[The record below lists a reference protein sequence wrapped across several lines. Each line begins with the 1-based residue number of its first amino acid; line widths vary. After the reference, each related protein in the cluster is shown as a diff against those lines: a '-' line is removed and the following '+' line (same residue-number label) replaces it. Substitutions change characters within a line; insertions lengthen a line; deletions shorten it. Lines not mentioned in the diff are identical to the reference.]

1 MRPIELALKDF
12 KSFKGRHGFTF
23 AGRRLV
29 AVAGPIGSGK
39 TSILDAIAFALYGQT
54 PKLGRASAAL
64 INQEAVEMTVRL
76 RFRVGASAWEVE
88 RLARRRGAGTAA
100 LYPYSEPDG
109 RNPVELLS
117 GARNVNARIEEIL
130 GMDFAAFSRSIL
142 LPQGDFAQ
150 FLQATAAEKDRV
162 LKGVFGLERIDRM
175 RQLTRE
181 RALAAALD
189 AGRVADDL
197 AESESAAA
205 ELEKLEPLL
214 DQAAERAAAVGAL
227 QTQAAALDA
236 SEQKVAG
243 ELERLVSDADAL
255 ARAADRLRPVNEI
268 AAVVAAASDAAA
280 KNRAAADLVRI
291 AREEMEF
298 TESELGRFLGDL
310 GGEAGLERAREAVAE
325 LALRKRSEAESAAQL
340 EDAERALADARR
352 ECERLEHQLVEATAV
367 ASARERALRT
377 ARRELEAA
385 RTRVDELERA
395 DMAMTLREHLAP
407 DDECPVCGRVIS
419 QLPDGHAHPDLDA
432 ARRRSRRAAADQDR
446 ANGALA
452 AAREQ
457 AAALEA
463 TRQAAAAQADEDRR
477 ALDRTRARAAEAAG
491 DLERAAAT
499 ATGRLASKEPAK
511 ALADLETRVAGL
523 RRAAAESSA
532 EFAAKVAA
540 EATVRDAG
548 EAARAQAQALELE
561 LSVIAGEMGV
571 RPDAPDLAEMGV
583 AELAGRLRD
592 HARTR
597 RRELARERDSINR
610 RAGEL
615 AEERRELLARWDIPA
630 NEGVNDFAA
639 RIHAEA
645 ATLRARQRELGQL
658 AARAPQLARA
668 KRELERR
675 RRHLERL
682 VEDLRDSRF
691 LKYMLAGKRAQL
703 AELGGERIRELT
715 GGRFG
720 FSPGDRFEIVDF
732 GASDPELRVRGS
744 DTLSG
749 GETFLASLSL
759 ALALADLVAGQG
771 GRLGSFFLD
780 EGFGS
785 LDADHLAIAMDGI
798 ERLASEADDRLVV
811 LVSHVPGVQERVED
825 QIVLE
830 APVGPGGGSRIVA
843 GAAPV

>member
-1 MRPIELALKDF
+1 MRPIELTLKDF
-12 KSFKGRHGFTF
+12 RSFQGRHRFSF
-23 AGRRLV
+23 DGRRLV
-29 AVAGPIGSGK
+29 AVAGPIGAGK

-54 PKLGRASAAL
+54 PKLGRGSVAL

-76 RFRVGASAWEVE
+76 RFRVGSSAWEVE

-109 RNPVELLS
+109 RNPLELLS

-142 LPQGDFAQ
+142 LPQGEFAQ

-175 RQLTRE
+175 RQLARE
-181 RALAAALD
+181 RALAARLEMES
-189 AGRVADDL
+189 VAKEL
-197 AESESAAA
+197 VESESAASEREA
-205 ELEKLEPLL
+205 LGAKL
-214 DQAAERAAAVGAL
+214 DRAAERAEAVGEL
-227 QTQAAALDA
+227 QEQSSALDA

-243 ELERLVSDADAL
+243 ALESSESAARAL
-255 ARAADRLRPVNEI
+255 ARTAGRLRPEEDI
-268 AAVVAAASDAAA
+268 AAAVAAASAAA
-280 KNRAAADLVRI
+280 EKDRAAAALVRS
-291 AREEMEF
+291 ARERMES
-298 TESELGRFLGDL
+298 TEAALDQFLGDL
-310 GGEAGLERAREAVAE
+310 GGEAGLGRAREAVAE
-325 LALRKRSEAESAAQL
+325 LELQRSAAAEAAGQL
-340 EDAERALADARR
+340 EAAGRAMEDSRR
-352 ECERLEHQLVEATAV
+352 AIERLGRELDEAAAL
-367 ASARERALRT
+367 ASARDRNLQA
-377 ARRELEAA
+377 ARRELEEA
-385 RTRVDELERA
+385 RAKVAELERA
-395 DMAMTLREHLAP
+395 DMAMTLRAHLAR
-407 DDECPVCGRVIS
+407 DDECPVCGRPIS
-419 QLPDGHAHPDLDA
+419 QLPVGHAHPDLDT
-432 ARRRSRRAAADQDR
+432 ARRRSRRATKDLDR
-446 ANGALA
+446 ATGELA
-452 AAREQ
+452 AARERSAGLAATRE
-457 AAALEA
+457 AAAS
-463 TRQAAAAQADEDRR
+463 QADEDRR
-477 ALDRTRARAAEAAG
+477 AFDKARTRSEEAAG
-491 DLERAAAT
+491 ALESA
-499 ATGRLASKEPAK
+499 GASASELVGSPNPET
-511 ALADLETRVAGL
+511 ALAELEARFAGL
-523 RRAAAESSA
+523 RRAAAA
-532 EFAAKVAA
+532 AGGEFMAAVAA
-540 EATVRDAG
+540 ETGVRDAG

-571 RPDAPDLAEMGV
+571 RPETKDPPDQGV
-583 AELAGRLRD
+583 AGLAARLRE

-597 RRELARERDSINR
+597 LGELARERDSIRR
-610 RAGEL
+610 RAAEL
-615 AEERRELLARWDIPA
+615 AEERRELLAQWGIPA
-630 NEGVNDFAA
+630 GERVNDFAA

-645 ATLRARQRELGQL
+645 ATLRAHERDLGQK
-658 AARAPQLARA
+658 AARAPGLARA

-720 FSPGDRFEIVDF
+720 FSPGDRFEIVDY
-732 GASDPELRVRGS
+732 GAADPELRVRGS

-798 ERLASEADDRLVV
+798 ERLASEAEDRLVV

-825 QIVLE
+825 QIVLG
-830 APVGPGGGSRIVA
+830 APAGPGGGSRVVA
-843 GAAPV
+843 GAVPA

>member
-1 MRPIELALKDF
+1 MRPIELTLKDF
-12 KSFKGRHGFTF
+12 KSFRGRHSFSF

-29 AVAGPIGSGK
+29 AVAGPIGAGK

-109 RNPVELLS
+109 RNLVELLS

-142 LPQGDFAQ
+142 LPQGEFAQ
-150 FLQATAAEKDRV
+150 FLQATASEKDRV

-175 RQLTRE
+175 RQLARE
-181 RALAAALD
+181 RALAAVLD
-189 AGRVADDL
+189 ARRAADEL
-197 AESESAAA
+197 EEAESAAA
-205 ELEKLEPLL
+205 EREALGPELER
-214 DQAAERAAAVGAL
+214 AAERAAAVGAL
-227 QTQAAALDA
+227 QTQSSALDA
-236 SEQKVAG
+236 SEQKVAAA
-243 ELERLVSDADAL
+243 LESSESAARAL
-255 ARAADRLRPVNEI
+255 ARAAGRLRPEKDI
-268 AAVVAAASDAAA
+268 AAAVAAASAAA
-280 KNRAAADLVRI
+280 ERNRAAADQVRS
-291 AREEMEF
+291 ARIRMES
-298 TESELGRFLGDL
+298 TETGLERFLGDL

-325 LALRKRSEAESAAQL
+325 LVLRRSGAAESAGQL
-340 EDAERALADARR
+340 EAAERAMADSRR
-352 ECERLEHQLVEATAV
+352 ESERLELELDEAA
-367 ASARERALRT
+367 ALAGARDRNLQQ
-377 ARRELEAA
+377 ARRELEEA
-385 RTRVDELERA
+385 RARVEELERA
-395 DMAMTLREHLAP
+395 DMAMTLREHLVR
-407 DDECPVCGRVIS
+407 DDECPVCGRPVS
-419 QLPDGHAHPDLDA
+419 QLPEGHAHPDLDT
-432 ARRRSRRAAADQDR
+432 ARRQSRRAAARLDR
-446 ANGALA
+446 ATGELA

-457 AAALEA
+457 AAGLAA
-463 TRQAAAAQADEDRR
+463 TRQAAASQAEDDRR
-477 ALDRTRARAAEAAG
+477 AVDIARARALEAAG
-491 DLERAAAT
+491 LLERTAAT
-499 ATGRLASKEPAK
+499 AAGLLGSEDPET
-511 ALADLETRVAGL
+511 ALAELESRIAGL
-523 RRAAAESSA
+523 RRTAAQAGAKFAAAVAAESG
-532 EFAAKVAA
+532 
-540 EATVRDAG
+540 VRDAG
-548 EAARAQAQALELE
+548 ETARAEAQALELE

-571 RPDAPDLAEMGV
+571 RPGTEDLPDRGV
-583 AELAGRLRD
+583 AELAARLRD

-597 RRELARERDSINR
+597 RSELARERDSIRR
-610 RAGEL
+610 RAREL
-615 AEERRELLARWDIPA
+615 AEQRREMLARWGIPA
-630 NEGVNDFAA
+630 GERVNDFAA

-645 ATLRARQRELGQL
+645 ATLRAHERDLGQK
-658 AARAPQLARA
+658 AARATELART

-703 AELGGERIRELT
+703 AELGGQRIRELT

-732 GASDPELRVRGS
+732 GAADPELRVRGS

-798 ERLASEADDRLVV
+798 ERLASETEDRLVV

-825 QIVLE
+825 QIILDTP
-830 APVGPGGGSRIVA
+830 AGPGGGSRIIA
-843 GAAPV
+843 GAASA

>member
-1 MRPIELALKDF
+1 MRPIELTLKDF
-12 KSFKGRHGFTF
+12 RSFQGRHSFSF

-29 AVAGPIGSGK
+29 AVAGPIGAGK
-39 TSILDAIAFALYGQT
+39 TSILDAIAYALYGQT
-54 PKLGRASAAL
+54 PKLGRTSAAL
-64 INQEAVEMTVRL
+64 INQEAVEMSVRL

-109 RNPVELLS
+109 RNTVELLS

-142 LPQGDFAQ
+142 LPQGEFAQ

-175 RQLTRE
+175 RQLARE

-189 AGRVADDL
+189 VTKVSDEL
-197 AESESAAA
+197 EESESAAA
-205 ELEKLEPLL
+205 EIEKLEPKLER
-214 DQAAERAAAVGAL
+214 AAERAAAVGAL
-227 QTQAAALDA
+227 QTQAADLDA
-236 SEQKVAG
+236 GEQKVASA
-243 ELERLVSDADAL
+243 LESLDADARAL
-255 ARAADRLRPVNEI
+255 SRAAVRLRPEKEI
-268 AAVVAAASDAAA
+268 MATVAAADDAAE
-280 KNRAAADLVRI
+280 KNRGAADQVRT
-291 AREEMEF
+291 AREKMESTEAEMR
-298 TESELGRFLGDL
+298 RFLGDL
-310 GGEAGLERAREAVAE
+310 GDEAGLERAREAVDE
-325 LALRKRSEAESAAQL
+325 LAMRRKGAAESSADLEGAA
-340 EDAERALADARR
+340 RAQADSRR
-352 ECERLEHQLVEATAV
+352 ELERLELELEEATAA
-367 ASARERALRT
+367 ASARERSLR
-377 ARRELEAA
+377 AVRRELEIASE
-385 RTRVDELERA
+385 RVDELERA
-395 DMAMTLREHLAP
+395 DMAMTLREHLGR

-419 QLPDGHAHPDLDA
+419 QLPEGHVHPDLDT
-432 ARRRSRRAAADQDR
+432 ARGRSRHAAADQDR
-446 ANGALA
+446 ASEALA

-457 AAALEA
+457 AAGLEA
-463 TRQAAAAQADEDRR
+463 TRTAAAAQASEDRR
-477 ALDRTRARAAEAAG
+477 ALEKARADAAEAAAG
-491 DLERAAAT
+491 LERAAESA
-499 ATGRLASKEPAK
+499 AGLLSSDDPES
-511 ALADLETRVAGL
+511 ALADLETRFAGL
-523 RRAAAESSA
+523 RRAAAGAAGEFTSS
-532 EFAAKVAA
+532 VAA
-540 EATVRDAG
+540 EADVRVAG
-548 EAARAQAQALELE
+548 EAARADAQALELE

-571 RPDAPDLAEMGV
+571 RPKDADLPEMGV
-583 AELAGRLRD
+583 AELARRLRD
-592 HARTR
+592 HARHR
-597 RRELARERDSINR
+597 RRELARERDSLTR
-610 RAGEL
+610 RAAEL
-615 AEERRELLARWDIPA
+615 AEERRDLLTRWDVPTG
-630 NEGVNDFAA
+630 EGVNDFAA

-645 ATLRARQRELGQL
+645 ATLRARERELGQK
-658 AARAPQLARA
+658 AARGADLARA

-675 RRHLERL
+675 HRHLERL

-732 GASDPELRVRGS
+732 GAADPELRVRGS

-798 ERLASEADDRLVV
+798 ERLASEAEDRLVV

-825 QIVLE
+825 QIVLG
-830 APVGPGGGSRIVA
+830 APAGPGGGSRIVS
-843 GAAPV
+843 GAVPA